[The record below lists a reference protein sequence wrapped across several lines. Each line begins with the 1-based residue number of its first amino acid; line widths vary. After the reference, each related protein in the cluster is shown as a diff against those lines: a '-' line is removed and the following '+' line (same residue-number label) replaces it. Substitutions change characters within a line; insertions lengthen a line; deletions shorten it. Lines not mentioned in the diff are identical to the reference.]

1 MSATHPAILSCMW
14 RAALLCTAALAA
26 FTGAACGG
34 GDHTESTEDAEL
46 AAQIDAQAAARQREA
61 ARQEATAREP
71 EDAPAPRP
79 TSTSGGSSSDGG
91 DGASASS
98 GPRPL
103 LTAADRASFARL
115 AATLPGAEGVAVSAV
130 GPGRQVY
137 RAGALQ
143 SGVAWSTAKV
153 PVVMAALDAGVGSR
167 ADARSAITASDNAAA
182 ERLWRA
188 LGAGTAAAAASDAQL
203 RAAGDTRTRTQ
214 PEVLRPGFTA
224 FGQTDWRLTDQARFM
239 AGMRCTETGPDV
251 LTLMG
256 QVVPGQRW
264 GLGTTGTSAQF
275 KGGWGPGIRPGQDG
289 GWLDRQMGVIDIGG
303 KPIAV
308 AIATTAGG
316 HEAGTRSLTAIAR
329 WVKRNVDARSAPRAP
344 GC

>member
-1 MSATHPAILSCMW
+1 MLSCMW

-34 GDHTESTEDAEL
+34 DEDTESTEDAEL

-71 EDAPAPRP
+71 EEVPAPRP
-79 TSTSGGSSSDGG
+79 TSTSGGSG
-91 DGASASS
+91 DAGGASASA
-98 GPRPL
+98 GARPL
-103 LTAADRASFARL
+103 LTAADRASFTRL

-130 GPGRQVY
+130 GPGQRVY
-137 RAGALQ
+137 RAGPLR

-153 PVVMAALDAGVGSR
+153 PVAMAALEAGAGSR
-167 ADARSAITASDNAAA
+167 ADVTKAITASDNAAA

-188 LGAGTAAAAASDAQL
+188 LGAGTAAAAATDAQL

-239 AGMRCTETGPDV
+239 AGMRCTDTGPDV

-256 QVVPGQRW
+256 RVVPGQRW

-275 KGGWGPGIRPGQDG
+275 KGGWGPGIRPGQGG
-289 GWLDRQMGVIDIGG
+289 GWLDRQMGIIGVGG

-308 AIATTAGG
+308 AIATTAGD
-316 HEAGTRSLTAIAR
+316 HGTGTQSLTAIAR
-329 WVKRNVDARSAPRAP
+329 WVKRSVDARSAPRSAD
-344 GC
+344 C